1 MGELK
6 YIAFEDEAE
15 NIKERVENYWTKRAD
30 GFFELRH
37 DEIESTKAERWT
49 NEINRLIPQGRK
61 LRILDIGCG
70 TGFFE
75 VLLGRMG
82 HEVTGIDLTEDMV
95 LKANQMISMY
105 ELDGDRVRAITGDA
119 ENLDFE
125 DNSFDVVISRNLTWT
140 LPHPIEAY
148 KQWYRVLKKGGVLL
162 NFDAEYAK
170 GAHNLRSPE
179 NLAHKNIDDTLK
191 EECHEIYHMLTIS
204 MLDRPQWDMEILNHI
219 GFDGVKCDT
228 DFGKRIFIEHD
239 EFFIPDQM
247 FSIVALKP

>member
-15 NIKERVENYWTKRAD
+15 HIKERVENYWTKRAD

-37 DEIESTKAERWT
+37 DEIESIKAERWT
-49 NEINRLIPQGRK
+49 NEINRFIPQGRK

-119 ENLDFE
+119 EELDFE

-148 KQWYRVLKKGGVLL
+148 KQW
-162 NFDAEYAK
+162 
-170 GAHNLRSPE
+170 
-179 NLAHKNIDDTLK
+179 
-191 EECHEIYHMLTIS
+191 
-204 MLDRPQWDMEILNHI
+204 
-219 GFDGVKCDT
+219 
-228 DFGKRIFIEHD
+228 
-239 EFFIPDQM
+239 
-247 FSIVALKP
+247 